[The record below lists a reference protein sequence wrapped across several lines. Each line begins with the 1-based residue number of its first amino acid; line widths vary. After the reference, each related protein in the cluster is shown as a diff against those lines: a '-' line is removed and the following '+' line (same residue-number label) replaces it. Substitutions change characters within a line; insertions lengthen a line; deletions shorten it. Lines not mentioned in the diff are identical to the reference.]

1 MPIDT
6 EKISENMPKN
16 TSGHEV
22 TESGDISND
31 ESANGKDKQEK
42 RSKINCIFKT
52 ICRLFGAGKRPIF
65 YGALGLS
72 LLLFTGV
79 IYLKWD
85 DINSFLKIN
94 AQNDTFTNPTKKL
107 YHVNREKDDQEK
119 VRGNRSISYDKKN
132 EIFSLKSFVIPFK
145 EQNQTYISMDISFSV
160 YDKEVKQIIIDK
172 SSWIRALIYD
182 ILRKEITINKGV
194 PLLENMKIIIV
205 DGIIAALPDI
215 KIDKVYITNF
225 SVV

>member
-1 MPIDT
+1 
-6 EKISENMPKN
+6 MPKN
-16 TSGHEV
+16 TSGHEA
-22 TESGDISND
+22 TESVDISND

-42 RSKINCIFKT
+42 LSKINCIFKT
-52 ICRLFGAGKRPIF
+52 ICRLFEAGKRPIF

-72 LLLFTGV
+72 LLLVTGV
-79 IYLKWD
+79 IYLMWG
-85 DINSFLKIN
+85 DINSFLTIN

-107 YHVNREKDDQEK
+107 YQVNRKKDDQEK
-119 VRGNRSISYDKKN
+119 ANGTGNISYDKKH
-132 EIFSLKSFVIPFK
+132 EILSFKSFVIPFK
-145 EQNQTYISMDISFSV
+145 EENQTYVSMDISFSV
-160 YDKEVKQIIIDK
+160 YDKKVKQIIIEK

-182 ILRKEITINKGV
+182 ILRKEIIINKGV

>member
-1 MPIDT
+1 MPVDT
-6 EKISENMPKN
+6 EKISKNMPKN
-16 TSGHEV
+16 TSGHEA
-22 TESGDISND
+22 TESGDISNH

-42 RSKINCIFKT
+42 LSKINCIFKT
-52 ICRLFGAGKRPIF
+52 ICRLFRAGKRPIF

-72 LLLFTGV
+72 LLLVTGV
-79 IYLKWD
+79 IYLKWG
-85 DINSFLKIN
+85 DINSFLTIN

-107 YHVNREKDDQEK
+107 YQVNRKKDDQEK
-119 VRGNRSISYDKKN
+119 ASGSGNISYDKKHK
-132 EIFSLKSFVIPFK
+132 IFSFKSFVIPLK
-145 EQNQTYISMDISFSV
+145 EENQTYISMDISFSV
-160 YDKEVKQIIIDK
+160 YDKEVKQIIDK

-182 ILRKEITINKGV
+182 ILRKEISINKGV